1 MRSFDEK
8 IGLAQGPF
16 LPPTTGMMFGAAR

>member
-8 IGLAQGPF
+8 RPCSGPF
-16 LPPTTGMMFGAAR
+16 LPPTTGMMFGATR